1 MPQFSLSSWGLR
13 NDRFDYSRTF
23 SGVWVSNT
31 WCHSSWCRASLSIM
45 FPSLSFISTIMY
57 QSYRRYRRIQD
68 TKMTGL
74 LIKWVKDLYSFISIT
89 CLGLCDE
96 CFSFIGWNLKSI
108 KIGSAKILRKLI
120 TILSLNLFINEI
132 MNYYVAFSSGEIHQ
146 IKNFKSTHSFF
157 LSHICLSS
165 LFFLFYRLLTLW
177 IKVIIRQNIKLSK
190 MKYKVNIKKQL
201 INICLLIIRQ
211 QFFQKWISLLW
222 QI

>member
-45 FPSLSFISTIMY
+45 FPSLSFISTTMY

-68 TKMTGL
+68 TKMTSL
-74 LIKWVKDLYSFISIT
+74 LIKWVKDWYSFISIT

-120 TILSLNLFINEI
+120 TILSLNLFIN
-132 MNYYVAFSSGEIHQ
+132 
-146 IKNFKSTHSFF
+146 K
-157 LSHICLSS
+157 
-165 LFFLFYRLLTLW
+165 LW
-177 IKVIIRQNIKLSK
+177 IIMLLSLQGKYIKLRILNQHTVFFFISY
-190 MKYKVNIKKQL
+190 MFE
-201 INICLLIIRQ
+201 LII
-211 QFFQKWISLLW
+211 FFILQIINSLNKSYYKTKY
-222 QI
+222 